1 MCRRWGDQVKPQ
13 LTWKQQR
20 ELLEAWALDMK
31 EPNALFPQ
39 LGLAITAALTR
50 LDACSDG
57 DEPSIW
63 DDKPDEWTPEIE
75 KAFPTRS
82 ESHDEY
88 AIAMRMVGSR
98 RSKGALVA
106 LVNWLLVRLKR
117 AKALREGVE
126 Q

>member
-1 MCRRWGDQVKPQ
+1 MH

-31 EPNALFPQ
+31 ESGSQFPQ
-39 LGLAITAALTR
+39 LGQAITAALTR
-50 LDACSDG
+50 LDACSG
-57 DEPSIW
+57 DDPNIW

-82 ESHDEY
+82 ESHEEY
-88 AIAMRMVGSR
+88 ATAMRMVGNR

-106 LVNWLLVRLKR
+106 LVNWLLVRLERKER
-117 AKALREGVE
+117 GA
-126 Q
+126 